1 MKRIRMFTIISLL
14 ITNIIYIISTLG
26 VQIVQATQEDDLSVW
41 SISDESDV
49 IEFPV
54 TIRDFRMDYVLFDAD
69 LTKFPYL
76 GAGMVAE
83 NLDNNK
89 KPIFTQSSIKQ
100 VAESLNENLN
110 EVYERNKR
118 NQYYTNVFERIL
130 KNKEGNEREKN
141 ERLGTY
147 EGAKALYDSNQLS
160 ISSINTCYEYVYYI
174 MNNWFKDVN
183 GSENLNVQD
192 NDTRFLK
199 LEKQDRGKY
208 VFDSG
213 KDGFFPLDNKGFGNE
228 EFVKEDNSIFT
239 LWHNFHFTLES
250 HSSFSFNGEDELTFN
265 FSGDDDVWV
274 YLDGKLVID
283 LGGIHAKQDASF
295 TIKKDES
302 DKRYGIV
309 SYTLGDKSR
318 NFKIEINKLYNFDF
332 FYMERHTAESN
343 LKIETNIKFI
353 PKMSVSKNAYL
364 INDNNEKI
372 ELTNDSYVYPG
383 ETIYY
388 EFSLKNNGNVP
399 LTNVEFVDKMLGVTI
414 NKDGVHKDNN
424 KIQDSDLEIIKK
436 NKDNVIGSGLSAL
449 ESLDVDEIIVVQ
461 SKELLKY
468 LVSDSDATNGVVENT
483 VISSATHKESETN
496 LRNDG
501 QASVKVQIKDIPITP
516 DESDNKIN
524 INITKDI
531 EKVTREEEIIFEKQS
546 GERFIGELYPG
557 DKVEFLFE
565 ITNNTITPNGTA
577 VAVENLSLKDELTNY
592 KINNDDWEFYLI
604 NDDGEEEKINA
615 DNFCIDK
622 GKTMK
627 IRAKGWTVPS
637 KLKCDSNGEL
647 IKDETNTV
655 TLFKNAGDNLKKI
668 SGASV
673 EMKLAPLS
681 LKVKKVVENA
691 VLNDTSFTLKLIGKN
706 ENGEIKEQINVEAIP
721 DKEYEF
727 TNLTYGLTYELFEV
741 VPMNY
746 ELVSNCFKD
755 ELSSTKSLKTI
766 KMTTLTNN
774 YIGVITNRFKN
785 SNLFYDSSNKKN
797 TIKYDATVSIT
808 N

>member
-1 MKRIRMFTIISLL
+1 M
-14 ITNIIYIISTLG
+14 
-26 VQIVQATQEDDLSVW
+26 
-41 SISDESDV
+41 
-49 IEFPV
+49 
-54 TIRDFRMDYVLFDAD
+54 
-69 LTKFPYL
+69 
-76 GAGMVAE
+76 
-83 NLDNNK
+83 
-89 KPIFTQSSIKQ
+89 
-100 VAESLNENLN
+100 
-110 EVYERNKR
+110 
-118 NQYYTNVFERIL
+118 
-130 KNKEGNEREKN
+130 
-141 ERLGTY
+141 
-147 EGAKALYDSNQLS
+147 
-160 ISSINTCYEYVYYI
+160 
-174 MNNWFKDVN
+174 
-183 GSENLNVQD
+183 
-192 NDTRFLK
+192 
-199 LEKQDRGKY
+199 
-208 VFDSG
+208 
-213 KDGFFPLDNKGFGNE
+213 
-228 EFVKEDNSIFT
+228 
-239 LWHNFHFTLES
+239 
-250 HSSFSFNGEDELTFN
+250 
-265 FSGDDDVWV
+265 
-274 YLDGKLVID
+274 
-283 LGGIHAKQDASF
+283 
-295 TIKKDES
+295 
-302 DKRYGIV
+302 
-309 SYTLGDKSR
+309 
-318 NFKIEINKLYNFDF
+318 
-332 FYMERHTAESN
+332 
-343 LKIETNIKFI
+343 
-353 PKMSVSKNAYL
+353 

-483 VISSATHKESETN
+483 VISSATHKESETS

-501 QASVKVQIKDIPITP
+501 QASVKVQIKDMPITP

-531 EKVTREEEIIFEKQS
+531 EKVTREEEIIFEKQNR
-546 GERFIGELYPG
+546 ERFIGELYPG

-577 VAVENLSLKDELTNY
+577 VAVENLTLKDELTNY
-592 KINNDDWEFYLI
+592 KTNDNNWEFYVI
-604 NDDGEEEKINA
+604 NDDREEEKINA

-655 TLFKNAGDNLKKI
+655 TLFKNVGDNFKKI
-668 SGASV
+668 SDASV

>member
-1 MKRIRMFTIISLL
+1 MKRLRMFTIISLL

-41 SISDESDV
+41 SISDEADV

-54 TIRDFRMDYVLFDAD
+54 TIRDFRMDYVLFEGDSN
-69 LTKFPYL
+69 KIPWL
-76 GAGMVAE
+76 GVGMVAE

-89 KPIFTQSSIKQ
+89 KPIFTQNSIKQ

-110 EVYERNKR
+110 EIYEKNKNKK
-118 NQYYTNVFERIL
+118 NQYYTNVFGRIL
-130 KNKEGNEREKN
+130 KNEQGNEREKN

-147 EGAKALYDSNQLS
+147 EVAKALYDSNQLS

-174 MNNWFKDVN
+174 MNSWFKDVN
-183 GSENLNVQD
+183 GSEDLNIQD
-192 NDTRFLK
+192 NDTRFLELK
-199 LEKQDRGKY
+199 KQSEGKY
-208 VFDSG
+208 AFDSG
-213 KDGFFPLDNKGFGNE
+213 KNGFFPLDNKGFSNE
-228 EFVKEDNSIFT
+228 EFGKT
-239 LWHNFHFTLES
+239 HNFHFTLES

-283 LGGIHAKQDASF
+283 LGGVHAKQGASF

-309 SYTLGDKSR
+309 SYRLGNESK

-332 FYMERHTAESN
+332 FYMERHTTESN
-343 LKIETNIKFI
+343 LKIETNMKFI

-364 INDNNEKI
+364 VNDNNEKI
-372 ELTNDSYVYPG
+372 RLTNDKFVYPG

-483 VISSATHKESETN
+483 VISSATHKESETS

-531 EKVTREEEIIFEKQS
+531 EKVTREEEI
-546 GERFIGELYPG
+546 
-557 DKVEFLFE
+557 
-565 ITNNTITPNGTA
+565 
-577 VAVENLSLKDELTNY
+577 
-592 KINNDDWEFYLI
+592 
-604 NDDGEEEKINA
+604 
-615 DNFCIDK
+615 
-622 GKTMK
+622 M
-627 IRAKGWTVPS
+627 
-637 KLKCDSNGEL
+637 
-647 IKDETNTV
+647 
-655 TLFKNAGDNLKKI
+655 
-668 SGASV
+668 
-673 EMKLAPLS
+673 M
-681 LKVKKVVENA
+681 
-691 VLNDTSFTLKLIGKN
+691 
-706 ENGEIKEQINVEAIP
+706 
-721 DKEYEF
+721 
-727 TNLTYGLTYELFEV
+727 
-741 VPMNY
+741 
-746 ELVSNCFKD
+746 
-755 ELSSTKSLKTI
+755 
-766 KMTTLTNN
+766 
-774 YIGVITNRFKN
+774 
-785 SNLFYDSSNKKN
+785 NKK
-797 TIKYDATVSIT
+797 KK
-808 N
+808 

>member
-1 MKRIRMFTIISLL
+1 MKRLRMFTIISLL

-41 SISDESDV
+41 SISDEADV

-54 TIRDFRMDYVLFDAD
+54 TIRDFRMDYVLFEGDSN
-69 LTKFPYL
+69 KIPWL
-76 GAGMVAE
+76 GVGMVAE

-89 KPIFTQSSIKQ
+89 KPIFTQNSIKQ

-110 EVYERNKR
+110 EIYEKNKNKK
-118 NQYYTNVFERIL
+118 NQYYTNVFGRIL
-130 KNKEGNEREKN
+130 KNEQGNEREKN

-147 EGAKALYDSNQLS
+147 EVAKALYDSNQLS

-174 MNNWFKDVN
+174 MNSWFKDVN
-183 GSENLNVQD
+183 DSEDLNIQD
-192 NDTRFLK
+192 NDTRFLELK
-199 LEKQDRGKY
+199 KQSEGKY
-208 VFDSG
+208 AFDSG
-213 KDGFFPLDNKGFGNE
+213 KNGFFPLDNKGFSNE
-228 EFVKEDNSIFT
+228 EFGKT
-239 LWHNFHFTLES
+239 HNFHFTLES

-283 LGGIHAKQDASF
+283 LGGVHAKQGASF

-309 SYTLGDKSR
+309 SYRLGNESK

-332 FYMERHTAESN
+332 FYMERHTTESN
-343 LKIETNIKFI
+343 LKIETNMKFI

-364 INDNNEKI
+364 VNDNNEKI
-372 ELTNDSYVYPG
+372 RLTNDKFVYPG

-483 VISSATHKESETN
+483 VISSATHKESETS

-577 VAVENLSLKDELTNY
+577 VAVENLTLKDELTNY
-592 KINNDDWEFYLI
+592 KINDNSWEFYVI
-604 NDDGEEEKINA
+604 NDDREEEKINA

-655 TLFKNAGDNLKKI
+655 TLFKNAGDNFKKI
-668 SGASV
+668 SDASV

-755 ELSSTKSLKTI
+755 KLSSTKSLKTI

>member
-1 MKRIRMFTIISLL
+1 MKRLRMFTIISLL
-14 ITNIIYIISTLG
+14 ITNIVYIILTLG

-41 SISDESDV
+41 SISDEADV

-54 TIRDFRMDYVLFDAD
+54 TIRDFRMDYVLFEGDSN
-69 LTKFPYL
+69 KIPWL
-76 GAGMVAE
+76 GVGMVAE

-89 KPIFTQSSIKQ
+89 KPIFTQNSIKQ

-110 EVYERNKR
+110 EIYEKNKNKK
-118 NQYYTNVFERIL
+118 NQYYTNVFGRIL
-130 KNKEGNEREKN
+130 KNEQGNEREKN

-147 EGAKALYDSNQLS
+147 EVAKALYDSNQLS

-174 MNNWFKDVN
+174 MNSWFKDVN
-183 GSENLNVQD
+183 GSEDLNIQD
-192 NDTRFLK
+192 NDTRFLELK
-199 LEKQDRGKY
+199 KQSEGKY
-208 VFDSG
+208 AFYSG
-213 KDGFFPLDNKGFGNE
+213 KNGFFPLDNKGFSNE
-228 EFVKEDNSIFT
+228 EFGKT
-239 LWHNFHFTLES
+239 HNFHFTLES

-283 LGGIHAKQDASF
+283 LGGVHAKQGASF

-309 SYTLGDKSR
+309 SYRLGNESK

-332 FYMERHTAESN
+332 FYMERHTTESN
-343 LKIETNIKFI
+343 LKIETNMKFI

-364 INDNNEKI
+364 VNDNNEKI
-372 ELTNDSYVYPG
+372 RLTNDKFVYPG

-483 VISSATHKESETN
+483 VISSATHKESETS

-604 NDDGEEEKINA
+604 NDDEQEEKINA

-668 SGASV
+668 SDASV

-691 VLNDTSFTLKLIGKN
+691 VLNDTAFTLKLIGKN

-755 ELSSTKSLKTI
+755 ELSSIKSLKTI

>member
-1 MKRIRMFTIISLL
+1 MKRLRMFTIISLL

-41 SISDESDV
+41 SISDEADV

-54 TIRDFRMDYVLFDAD
+54 TIRDFRMDYVLFEGDSN
-69 LTKFPYL
+69 KIPWL
-76 GAGMVAE
+76 GVGMVAE

-89 KPIFTQSSIKQ
+89 KPIFTQNSIKQ

-110 EVYERNKR
+110 EIYEKNKNKK
-118 NQYYTNVFERIL
+118 NQYYTNVFGRIL
-130 KNKEGNEREKN
+130 KNEQGNEREKN

-147 EGAKALYDSNQLS
+147 EVAKALYDSNQLS

-174 MNNWFKDVN
+174 MNSWFKDVN
-183 GSENLNVQD
+183 DSEDLNIQD
-192 NDTRFLK
+192 NDTRFLELK
-199 LEKQDRGKY
+199 KQSEGKY
-208 VFDSG
+208 AFDSG
-213 KDGFFPLDNKGFGNE
+213 KNGFFPLDNKGFSNE
-228 EFVKEDNSIFT
+228 EFGKN
-239 LWHNFHFTLES
+239 HNFHFTLES

-283 LGGIHAKQDASF
+283 LGGVHAKQGASF

-309 SYTLGDKSR
+309 SYRLGNESK

-332 FYMERHTAESN
+332 FYMERHTTESN
-343 LKIETNIKFI
+343 LKIETNMKFI

-364 INDNNEKI
+364 VNDNNEKI
-372 ELTNDSYVYPG
+372 RLTNDKFVYPG

-483 VISSATHKESETN
+483 VISSATHKESETS

-577 VAVENLSLKDELTNY
+577 VAVENLTLKDELTNY
-592 KINNDDWEFYLI
+592 KINDNSWEFYVI
-604 NDDGEEEKINA
+604 NDDREEEKINA

-655 TLFKNAGDNLKKI
+655 TLFKNAGDNFKKI
-668 SGASV
+668 SDASV

-755 ELSSTKSLKTI
+755 ELSSIKSLKTI

>member
-1 MKRIRMFTIISLL
+1 MKRLRMFTIISLL

-41 SISDESDV
+41 SVSDESNV

-54 TIRDFRMDYVLFDAD
+54 TIRDFRMDYVLFEGDSN
-69 LTKFPYL
+69 KIPWL

-89 KPIFTQSSIKQ
+89 KPIFTQNSIKQ

-110 EVYERNKR
+110 EIYEKNENKK
-118 NQYYTNVFERIL
+118 NKYYTNIFGRIL
-130 KNKEGNEREKN
+130 KNEQGNEREKN

-147 EGAKALYDSNQLS
+147 EAAKALYDSNQLS

-174 MNNWFKDVN
+174 MNSWFKDVN
-183 GSENLNVQD
+183 GSEDLNIQD
-192 NDTRFLK
+192 NDTRFLELK
-199 LEKQDRGKY
+199 KQSEGKY
-208 VFDSG
+208 AFDSG
-213 KDGFFPLDNKGFGNE
+213 KNGFFPLDNKGFSNE
-228 EFVKEDNSIFT
+228 EFGKT
-239 LWHNFHFTLES
+239 HNFHFTLES

-283 LGGIHAKQDASF
+283 LGGVHAKQGASF

-309 SYTLGDKSR
+309 SYRLGNESK

-332 FYMERHTAESN
+332 FYMERHTTESN
-343 LKIETNIKFI
+343 LKIETNMKFI

-364 INDNNEKI
+364 VNDNNEKI
-372 ELTNDSYVYPG
+372 RLTNDKFAYPG

-388 EFSLKNNGNVP
+388 EFLLENNGNVS
-399 LTNVEFVDKMLGVTI
+399 LTDIEFVDEMLGIKI
-414 NKDGVHKDNN
+414 NKDGVYKDDN

-531 EKVTREEEIIFEKQS
+531 EKVTREEEIIFKKQN
-546 GERFIGELYPG
+546 GERFTGDLYSG

-577 VAVENLSLKDELTNY
+577 VAVENLTLKDELTNY
-592 KINNDDWEFYLI
+592 KTNDDNWEFYLI
-604 NDDGEEEKINA
+604 NDDGQEEKINA
-615 DNFCIDK
+615 NNFCIDK

-655 TLFKNAGDNLKKI
+655 TLFKNVGDNFKKI
-668 SGASV
+668 SDASV

-691 VLNDTSFTLKLIGKN
+691 VLNDTAFTLKLIGKN